1 MTIEWGLAFIV
12 LGSLVGFIAGL
23 LGVGGGGILV
33 PVLTSV
39 LIYQGIPEHQV
50 MHVALGTSMA
60 CIIVTSF
67 SSAYAHHIHKAV
79 NWPIA
84 WFMVTG
90 CIIGT
95 FAATFLA
102 ARTNAT
108 YLALFFA
115 AFMFYTAQKMLFKG
129 SQTSVIKADTNA
141 VMATWS
147 VFIGGISAL
156 VSIGGGSL
164 LVPYLNRQGIKMS
177 EAVGTSAAIG
187 FPIALAGSMG
197 FLFNGLGQTTEV
209 TNTIG
214 YVYLPAVA
222 LISIASVIAAPF
234 GAKVSHRLPVILLK
248 KLFALLLV
256 ALGIKMVWIII

>member
-1 MTIEWGLAFIV
+1 MTFEWVLAFLV
-12 LGSLVGFIAGL
+12 LGSIVGFIAGL

-39 LIYQGIPEHQV
+39 LVYQGIPEQQV

-67 SSAYAHHIHKAV
+67 SSAHAHHKHKAV
-79 NWPIA
+79 NWHIA
-84 WFMVTG
+84 WLMGTG
-90 CIIGT
+90 CIVGT

-115 AFMFYTAQKMLFKG
+115 VFMFYTAHKMLFKG
-129 SQTSVIKADTNA
+129 SQISVTKKDTKVA
-141 VMATWS
+141 AAIWS
-147 VFIGGISAL
+147 IFIGGISAL

-164 LVPYLNRQGIKMS
+164 LVPYLNRQGIKMP

-187 FPIALAGSMG
+187 LPIALAGSTG
-197 FLFNGLGQTTEV
+197 YLLNGLGQTTGV
-209 TNTIG
+209 ANTLG

-222 LISIASVIAAPF
+222 IISIASLISAPI
-234 GAKVSHRLPVILLK
+234 GAKVSHKLPVMLLK
-248 KLFALLLV
+248 KLFALLLI
-256 ALGIKMVWIII
+256 ALGIKMAWVLT